1 MKTILYATDC
11 TDNDASS
18 LKYAYRFSCIM
29 NANLH
34 VLHVYNLPPILFS
47 TIKPS
52 ELLKR
57 RMREERVELLEK
69 YCKKH
74 LKNEFHKE
82 PITTHAVENDS
93 VSETILRLSKH
104 IAPDLVIIGMKDRHS
119 MRGYFSGNIANT
131 LLDVIEM
138 PLLIVP
144 NSLVY
149 DTISTIIYATDFEE
163 DDILYLKKII
173 EIAKPF
179 SALIEVI
186 HVYESDEYPAKKYMQ
201 QFKHALQ
208 KEVSYPEIVFKTIA
222 STSVKSGILSV
233 LNNEDADMLVMLERK
248 HEWSFSNIFQKDLV
262 KDIEI
267 SLKIP
272 LLAFSKQRKKLQN
285 ANAKCKNKNG
295 ILSFG

>member
-149 DTISTIIYATDFEE
+149 DTISIIIYATDFEE

-208 KEVSYPEIVFKTIA
+208 QEVSYPEIVFKTIA

-233 LNNEDADMLVMLERK
+233 LNYEDADMLVMLERK
-248 HEWSFSNIFQKDLV
+248 YEWSFSNIFQKDLV

-272 LLAFSKQRKKLQN
+272 LLAFNKQRKKLQN
-285 ANAKCKNKNG
+285 ANAKCKNENG